1 MRPRRHTPLALLLC
15 LLAALVSCQA
25 HDAAHLDLTGT
36 VEITRLTLASRV
48 GGRVAT
54 HAVSEGETVA
64 AGAIV
69 ITLTEPAL
77 AAQASVLA
85 AQRAQAEA
93 TLAELEAGAR
103 PEEVA
108 QARAVL
114 AAAESRLHL
123 LEAGSRAE
131 ERALAR
137 TEADL
142 ARAILDQAERDASR
156 ARDLFAAGVIAQQ
169 ELEQI
174 ELTRTRAADQ
184 WRLADQRLQLAE
196 AGPRPEE
203 VAILRAQV
211 AQQQAQVALLEAG
224 PTPEALERA
233 RQLVRQAQ
241 EQEAALSADLA
252 ELEVRT
258 PRAGVVDRLLLD
270 PGEVAMPGQALCSL
284 RDPADVRLRVWLP
297 ESQLGRVQPGNTGTV
312 TLHGDQP
319 PLQVTVVTIASQAE
333 FTPRNIQTPQERATQ
348 VFAMDCRFTDP
359 PDWLRDGMTLTV
371 RFDPTT
377 P

>member
-1 MRPRRHTPLALLLC
+1 MRLRRHIVLAPLLW
-15 LLAALVSCQA
+15 LLATLVGCQPR
-25 HDAAHLDLTGT
+25 HAADLSLTGT

-54 HAVSEGETVA
+54 HAVAEGDAVA
-64 AGAIV
+64 AGSLV
-69 ITLTEPAL
+69 VTLTEPAL

-108 QARAVL
+108 QARAAL
-114 AAAESRLHL
+114 TAAESRLRL

-142 ARAILDQAERDASR
+142 SRAVLEQAEREATR
-156 ARDLFAAGVIAQQ
+156 ARDLFAAGVIARQ
-169 ELEQI
+169 ELEHF
-174 ELTRTRAADQ
+174 ELSRTRAADQ
-184 WRLADQRLQLAE
+184 FRLADQRVRLVE

-203 VAILRAQV
+203 IAILRAQI

-224 PTPEALERA
+224 PTPDALERA
-233 RQLVRQAQ
+233 RQFVRQAE
-241 EQEAALSADLA
+241 EQEAALAADLE
-252 ELEVRT
+252 ELKVRT
-258 PRAGVVDRLLLD
+258 PRAGVIDRLLLD
-270 PGEVAMPGQALCSL
+270 PGEVALPGQALCSL

-348 VFAMDCRFTDP
+348 VFAMDCRFADP

-371 RFDPTT
+371 RFTPTT